1 MRVRLHDVA
10 HALLADDLGDDVVA
24 QRAHRVGRVG
34 QAAAAKVDLRVR
46 LHLHEGEDLLVA
58 RLVDEA
64 GAQQVV
70 DAQGL
75 AGRGALQIAA
85 ASGELAA
92 QLLVVQDQPVAVV
105 GDLELVARLD
115 VGCAGK
121 VAADPRGQAYA
132 GVGSY
137 GELRPV
143 QRAEGDAALPPL
155 QAHRLRGQR
164 GQPARHQP
172 ELLRLPGRVSCLVG
186 SQIGKCLK
194 EKRHGR
200 SPCSRSGGA
209 A

>member
-1 MRVRLHDVA
+1 MQQPWQQPAQWVQQTSADSAATVA
-10 HALLADDLGDDVVA
+10 S
-24 QRAHRVGRVG
+24 
-34 QAAAAKVDLRVR
+34 
-46 LHLHEGEDLLVA
+46 EF
-58 RLVDEA
+58 DEA

-75 AGRGALQIAA
+75 AGRG

-143 QRAEGDAALPPL
+143 QRAEGGVFPVQEGSAECSGRCPP
-155 QAHRLRGQR
+155 
-164 GQPARHQP
+164 P
-172 ELLRLPGRVSCLVG
+172 
-186 SQIGKCLK
+186 
-194 EKRHGR
+194 
-200 SPCSRSGGA
+200 
-209 A
+209 